1 MKRPLLRPL
10 LFLASP
16 ASLLLCS
23 AVAAAPR
30 ALPEGTLP
38 ADNRL
43 GDLRTLDDYH
53 PFHPVDSIEVWNRR
67 AADLRRQTLVA
78 NGLWPLPERS
88 PLDPVIHGKVAR
100 EGYSVEKVYFQSLPG
115 HFVTGSLYRPDPAP
129 SEASPRRPAVLSPHG
144 HWGGGRFH
152 AFSDEELRRELES
165 GAELFEHGGR
175 HPLQARCVQ
184 LARMGCVVFHY
195 DMIGYADS
203 VQIEHR
209 PGVREEMNT
218 SEDWG
223 YFSPAAELHLQ
234 NMMGLQTWNSI
245 RALDFLLSLPDVDPD
260 RIGVTGASGGGTQT
274 FILGAIDER
283 PAALFPA
290 VMVSTAM
297 QGGCTCENAP
307 YLRIGAGNIDLAAL
321 AAPRPLGLTG
331 ADDWTK
337 EIESKGAPDLQN
349 LYAMLG
355 HPQRFRAA
363 PFLQF
368 GHNYNAVSRQAMY
381 SFFNQHL
388 GLGQPEPVQESD
400 YEPLSIEELSVWTN
414 DHPRPS
420 GEQSGASHERSVLRW
435 FTEDARNQIR
445 AAVTQPEQDA
455 GAFREITG
463 AGWEVILGR
472 SAGHSG
478 DISFDLV
485 EKHPRDGHI
494 LMTGLIS
501 NSHGEQLPA
510 LFLFPGERWN
520 RRVVLWFDLRGKS
533 SILTENDAPADGVR
547 QLLERGDAV
556 MSVDLLSTGEFLAAG
571 ETLDHTKI
579 KGYGAEDEAW
589 QKFAGYTFGYNPP
602 LFSRRVHDVLTAV
615 DFVRT
620 HPEWKADAI
629 DLAGV
634 HGAGP
639 IVLAARSRCGDAV
652 QRTAIDTGGFR
663 FASLDRFDDPFFT
676 PGSVKYRDLPGLAAL
691 CAPAELLLLGEEPR
705 AMRLARRIYRASGHA
720 EALAV
725 EDAPP
730 AGVSSR
736 IAAWLSR
743 P

>member
-1 MKRPLLRPL
+1 MKRPLLPPTL
-10 LFLASP
+10 LASLATLFL
-16 ASLLLCS
+16 CF

-30 ALPEGTLP
+30 ALPEGNLP

-43 GDLRTLDDYH
+43 GALRTLDDYH
-53 PFHPVDSIEVWNRR
+53 PFHPIDSVDAWNRR

-78 NGLWPLPERS
+78 NGLWPMPARG
-88 PLDPVIHGKVAR
+88 PLEPVIHGKIAR

-115 HFVTGSLYRPDPAP
+115 HFVTGSLYRPEPGSSRDN
-129 SEASPRRPAVLSPHG
+129 PRRPAVLSPHG

-152 AFSDEELRRELES
+152 AFSDEELRRELET
-165 GAELFEHGGR
+165 GAELFERGGR

-209 PGVREEMNT
+209 PGVRDEMNT
-218 SEDWG
+218 REDWG

-245 RALDFLLSLPDVDPD
+245 RALDFLLSLPDVDPE

-274 FILGAIDER
+274 FILGAVDGR
-283 PAALFPA
+283 PSALFPA

-337 EIESKGAPDLQN
+337 EIETKGAPDLQN

-355 HPQRFRAA
+355 HPGRFRAA

-368 GHNYNAVSRQAMY
+368 GHNYNAVSRQAMC
-381 SFFNQHL
+381 SWFNQHL
-388 GLGQPEPVQESD
+388 GLGRPEPVQESD
-400 YEPLSIEELSVWTN
+400 YQPLSPEELSVWTN
-414 DHPRPS
+414 EHPKPS
-420 GEQSGASHERSVLRW
+420 EDQIGAGHERAVLRW
-435 FTEDARNQIR
+435 FTEDARRQIHASVPNQ
-445 AAVTQPEQDA
+445 ED
-455 GAFREITG
+455 GLDAFREVTG
-463 AGWEVILGR
+463 GGWDVILGR
-472 SAGHSG
+472 SAGQSG
-478 DISFDLV
+478 DLSFDLV
-485 EKHPRDGHI
+485 EKHPRDAHI

-520 RRVVLWFDLRGKS
+520 QRVTLWIDLRGKS
-533 SILTENDAPADGVR
+533 SILTENDAPIDGVQ
-547 QLLERGDAV
+547 QLLDRGDAV
-556 MSVDLLSTGEFLAAG
+556 MSVDLLSTGEFLADGESAG
-571 ETLDHTKI
+571 NARI
-579 KGYGAEDEAW
+579 QGYGNEQEAW

-602 LFSRRVHDVLTAV
+602 LFCRRVHDVLSAV

-620 HPEWKADAI
+620 HPDWKTARV
-629 DLAGV
+629 DLVGV

-652 QRTAIDTGGFR
+652 DRTAVDSGGFR
-663 FASLDRFDDPFFT
+663 FASLQRFDDPFFV
-676 PGSVKYRDLPGLAAL
+676 PGSVKYLDLPGLAAL
-691 CAPAELLLLGEEPR
+691 CAPADLLLLGEEDSGMDLVQR
-705 AMRLARRIYRASGHA
+705 SYRASGRPDA
-720 EALAV
+720 LRVEAA
-725 EDAPP
+725 P
-730 AGVSSR
+730 AGNSAGR
-736 IAAWLSR
+736 IAEWLSR